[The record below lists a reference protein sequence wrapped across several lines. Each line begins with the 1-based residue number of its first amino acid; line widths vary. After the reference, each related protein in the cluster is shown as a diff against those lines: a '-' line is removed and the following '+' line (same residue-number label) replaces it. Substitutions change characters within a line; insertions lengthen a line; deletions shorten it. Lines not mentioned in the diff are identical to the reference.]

1 MGARPRVPGGGRRGG
16 YRVRVRRASRRRRAA
31 RSRWGVLV
39 PTLLA
44 VVVLAVLLA
53 RTGLPGLPDLT
64 PLPGSPFPPSAL
76 AIDAELRVD
85 LARVPTEAAVVEYVL
100 DGDSLVVR
108 LAGRESQIRLYGLNA
123 PERGEPCA
131 AQARARLRRLA
142 PPGRTLLLHPGP
154 RNDDGARLLRYAFLD
169 DGRSLDATL
178 VAEGL
183 ALAWRRDGQLRD
195 AIVRLEEA
203 AREGRT
209 GCLWGG

>member
-16 YRVRVRRASRRRRAA
+16 YRVRVRRSSRRRRAA

-44 VVVLAVLLA
+44 VVVLAVLVA
-53 RTGLPGLPDLT
+53 RTGLPDLT

-76 AIDAELRVD
+76 AIDAELRID
-85 LARVPTEAAVVEYVL
+85 PARVPTEAAVVAYVL

-123 PERGEPCA
+123 PERDERCA
-131 AQARARLRRLA
+131 AQVRARLRRLA
-142 PPGRTLLLHPGP
+142 PPGATLLLHPGP
-154 RNDDGARLLRYAFLD
+154 RNDDGARLLRYAFLE

-195 AIVRLEEA
+195 AIVRLEDA
-203 AREGRT
+203 ARAGRT

>member
-16 YRVRVRRASRRRRAA
+16 YRVRVRRSSRRRRAA

-44 VVVLAVLLA
+44 VVVLAVLVA
-53 RTGLPGLPDLT
+53 RTGLPDLT

-76 AIDAELRVD
+76 AIDAELRID
-85 LARVPTEAAVVEYVL
+85 PARVPTEAAVVAYVL

-123 PERGEPCA
+123 PERDERCA
-131 AQARARLRRLA
+131 AQVRARLRRLA
-142 PPGRTLLLHPGP
+142 PPGATLLLHPGP
-154 RNDDGARLLRYAFLD
+154 RNDDRTRLLRYAFLE

-195 AIVRLEEA
+195 AIVRLEDA
-203 AREGRT
+203 ARAGRT

>member
-16 YRVRVRRASRRRRAA
+16 YRVRVRRSSRRRRAA

-44 VVVLAVLLA
+44 VVVLAVVLA
-53 RTGLPGLPDLT
+53 RTGLPGPT
-64 PLPGSPFPPSAL
+64 PLPGAPFPPSAL
-76 AIDAELRVD
+76 AIDAELRID
-85 LARVPTEAAVVEYVL
+85 PARVPTEAAVVAYVL

-123 PERGEPCA
+123 PERDERCA
-131 AQARARLRRLA
+131 AQVRARLRRLA
-142 PPGRTLLLHPGP
+142 PPGATLLLHPGP
-154 RNDDGARLLRYAFLD
+154 RNDDGARLLRYAFLE

-195 AIVRLEEA
+195 AIVRLEDA
-203 AREGRT
+203 ARGAGT
-209 GCLWGG
+209 GCLWGGS